1 MFLVYVHA
9 FNFFVL
15 LQSKNK
21 KRKKKK
27 KKAKK
32 NRLLQ
37 QQQQK
42 EQEEPAENIQVEY
55 VYQLQLWI
63 ILCHCWEVQMK
74 SILWWELITGVIYV
88 FRYVQEQL
96 ELDPTDPN
104 YFTFAKIFDA
114 FKVSVM

>member
-1 MFLVYVHA
+1 MTLYQIFFLTSYSDLCSWCMYMHLI
-9 FNFFVL
+9 FCFVL
-15 LQSKNK
+15 FQSKNK

-55 VYQLQLWI
+55 VYQLQL
-63 ILCHCWEVQMK
+63 
-74 SILWWELITGVIYV
+74 
-88 FRYVQEQL
+88 
-96 ELDPTDPN
+96 
-104 YFTFAKIFDA
+104 
-114 FKVSVM
+114 